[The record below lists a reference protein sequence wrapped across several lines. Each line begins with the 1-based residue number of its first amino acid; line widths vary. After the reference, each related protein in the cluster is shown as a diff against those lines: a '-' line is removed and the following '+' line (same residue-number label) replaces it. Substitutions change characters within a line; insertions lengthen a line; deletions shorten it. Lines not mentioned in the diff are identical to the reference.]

1 MASTLEGGQ
10 VSWKERIDDYMSI
23 RGLFLAVIV
32 AGTMAATIIL
42 VAYAVSTGQV
52 SDQMTGKMRIPSTH
66 SMPGVTV
73 DEKVVGDKFV
83 DNEAKKP
90 VYSSSEYIDSLLA
103 KAENA
108 AQPAPEQPSQQPA
121 PEQPS
126 QQPAPTQPAP
136 TQPAPTQPAPTQPAP
151 TQPAPTHPAPT
162 HPPPTHPATTQLPLT
177 HQALT

>member
-108 AQPAPEQPSQQPA
+108 AQPAP
-121 PEQPS
+121 
-126 QQPAPTQPAP
+126 TQPAP
-136 TQPAPTQPAPTQPAP
+136 TQPATK
-151 TQPAPTHPAPT
+151 HR
-162 HPPPTHPATTQLPLT
+162 ATTEIAATDIATTKLPIT
-177 HQALT
+177 YRA

>member
-1 MASTLEGGQ
+1 MATLEGRQ

-23 RGLFLAVIV
+23 KGVFLAVIV

-66 SMPGVTV
+66 SMPGVMV

-90 VYSSSEYIDSLLA
+90 VSSWTEHIDSLLA
-103 KAENA
+103 KEENA
-108 AQPAPEQPSQQPA
+108 AQPAPEQPSQRSEEHTSELQSPYDLVCRLLL
-121 PEQPS
+121 EKKKKNR
-126 QQPAPTQPAP
+126 QQQ
-136 TQPAPTQPAPTQPAP
+136 QI
-151 TQPAPTHPAPT
+151 
-162 HPPPTHPATTQLPLT
+162 
-177 HQALT
+177 

>member
-1 MASTLEGGQ
+1 MAGTLEGRQ

-103 KAENA
+103 KAENS

-126 QQPAPTQPAP
+126 QQPAPEQPSQQPAP
-136 TQPAPTQPAPTQPAP
+136 DQPSQQPP
-151 TQPAPTHPAPT
+151 PTHPAPT
-162 HPPPTHPATTQLPLT
+162 QPTPPHPAPTHRHPTQPA
-177 HQALT
+177 

>member
-103 KAENA
+103 KAENS

-126 QQPAPTQPAP
+126 QQPAPEQPSQQPAP
-136 TQPAPTQPAPTQPAP
+136 EQPSQQPAPEQPSQQPAPAQPA
-151 TQPAPTHPAPT
+151 QQ
-162 HPPPTHPATTQLPLT
+162 PPPTQLAPP
-177 HQALT
+177 